1 MTDWKRSWREGE
13 RGGGRE
19 RRRERG
25 KGGSEGEERGRKGEK
40 ERREGREGEE
50 RLMHMRR
57 GRGIMMS
64 YCVVLITF
72 INVIVSHTYTCTCVS
87 AHEKLA

>member
-25 KGGSEGEERGRKGEK
+25 KGGSEGEERGRK
-40 ERREGREGEE
+40 REGREGEE

-57 GRGIMMS
+57 GRGITMS
-64 YCVVLITF
+64 YCVYPNHFYKCYCFPHVYMYMCIC
-72 INVIVSHTYTCTCVS
+72 S
-87 AHEKLA
+87 